1 MPILKAVLNNRC
13 KSSIDSLDNLLLTLD
28 KDLPNEF
35 GDFPRITQMTF
46 PDKFPI
52 PVTEH
57 TFMGSSML
65 NKATRRHLLDM
76 YDGRFCQT
84 DFIFWLF
91 NILTRHTE
99 IKNSSMFFKH
109 KHRTKARVMF
119 EELCNT
125 ENLESQ
131 LEYGIKNE
139 DSEEAKKLAKAFHD
153 LISVVGGQTPWTTG
167 ERQRTLGKLY
177 AMTNFFGL
185 PSFFITMAPCIADS
199 KICIDLLNNTKCV
212 YDYQLSTHAQRMRW
226 TAENPVASAK
236 AFHLIVD
243 ALVSTFLNIPCT
255 KSRHVPP
262 VDSLEFEDISEK
274 ADEERSESLTDAF
287 KRHLRSKLGCL
298 GVPVAFYGI
307 FEAQARAALH
317 VHALFWTLLNAE
329 LLSKVTQK
337 DLRQICM
344 LIDQLI
350 ATWIHESDVL
360 KEQEFQKRTPIR
372 TMCP

>member
-1 MPILKAVLNNRC
+1 M
-13 KSSIDSLDNLLLTLD
+13 
-28 KDLPNEF
+28 
-35 GDFPRITQMTF
+35 
-46 PDKFPI
+46 
-52 PVTEH
+52 
-57 TFMGSSML
+57 
-65 NKATRRHLLDM
+65 
-76 YDGRFCQT
+76 
-84 DFIFWLF
+84 
-91 NILTRHTE
+91 
-99 IKNSSMFFKH
+99 
-109 KHRTKARVMF
+109 
-119 EELCNT
+119 
-125 ENLESQ
+125 
-131 LEYGIKNE
+131 
-139 DSEEAKKLAKAFHD
+139 AKAFHE
-153 LISVVGGQTPWTTG
+153 LISVVGGHTPWTTG

-212 YDYQLSTHAQRMRW
+212 YDYELSTHAQRMRW

-262 VDSLEFEDISEK
+262 VDSLDYEDISEK
-274 ADEERSESLTDAF
+274 ADEEQSGSLTDAF

-317 VHALFWTLLNAE
+317 VHGLFWTLLNAE

-350 ATWIHESDVL
+350 ATWINESDVL
-360 KEQEFQKRTPIR
+360 KEQEFKKEHHSARTAHRKIPAGLSWDEVAS
-372 TMCP
+372 